1 MPEQDIVNLAIY
13 VKLLCIMCISATRF
27 ERTPRPRISANVSGL
42 RDFSVT

>member
-27 ERTPRPRISANVSGL
+27 ERHAAAS
-42 RDFSVT
+42 DFG